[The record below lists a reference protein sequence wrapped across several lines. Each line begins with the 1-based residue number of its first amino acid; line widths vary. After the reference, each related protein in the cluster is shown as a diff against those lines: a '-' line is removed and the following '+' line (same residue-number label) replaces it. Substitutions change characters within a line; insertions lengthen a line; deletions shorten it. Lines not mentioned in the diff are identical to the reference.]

1 MSFYFLFR
9 MLFGF
14 FVLFHTPLFA
24 WWDGG
29 HMVIT
34 KIAERH
40 LHEDVK
46 RQVDDLICVIECPDS
61 ATFMEASCWLDD
73 TTNRGLGMVATWHGH
88 AGPYSP
94 DGFLSSQE
102 IARVSSKYQ
111 GNDGVAAIQKG
122 IATLSNPKAG
132 KWEKAFMLR
141 VLLHVVGDIHCPM
154 HCIQLYSEKFPEG
167 DRGGI
172 RFELSGPKELTKKNL
187 HGLWDSILLLDNLG
201 IDNRPINK
209 TTTQFIEELADAI
222 TMAYPKELFCD
233 QLFEPAIEE
242 WAKESFEAG
251 IEAYCGIEP
260 YTEPSQEY
268 LEKGR
273 LIASKRLALAG
284 YRLAY
289 ILNRAFHAQDETGD
303 ATTSR

>member
-1 MSFYFLFR
+1 MIFRRLF
-9 MLFGF
+9 M
-14 FVLFHTPLFA
+14 VLFCFSVLLHTSLFA

-29 HMVIT
+29 HMVVT

-46 RQVDDLICVIECPDS
+46 KQVDELICVINCPDS
-61 ATFMEASCWLDD
+61 ATFIEAACWLDD
-73 TTNRGLGMVATWHGH
+73 IMNRGLGMVTTWHGH

-102 IARVSSKYQ
+102 IAMISSKYR
-111 GNDGVAAIQKG
+111 GNDGIAAIQKG
-122 IATLSNPKAG
+122 ITTLSNPKAG

-167 DRGGI
+167 DKGGM
-172 RFELSGPKELTKKNL
+172 RFELSGPKELAKKNL
-187 HGLWDSILLLDNLG
+187 HSLWDSILLLDNLG
-201 IDNRPINK
+201 INNRPINK
-209 TTTQFIEELADAI
+209 NTEQFIEEFADTI
-222 TMAYPKELFCD
+222 TMAYPKEQFCD
-233 QLFEPAIEE
+233 QLSELAIEE

-251 IEAYCGIEP
+251 IEAYRGIEP

-273 LIASKRLALAG
+273 SIASKRLALAG

-289 ILNRAFHAQDETGD
+289 ILNHAFH
-303 ATTSR
+303 SK

>member
-1 MSFYFLFR
+1 MIFR
-9 MLFGF
+9 GLLNIF
-14 FVLFHTPLFA
+14 FCFSILLHTSLSA

-29 HMVIT
+29 HMVIA
-34 KIAERH
+34 KIAERQ

-46 RQVDDLICVIECPDS
+46 KQVDELICVINCPDS
-61 ATFMEASCWLDD
+61 ATFIEAACWLDD
-73 TTNRGLGMVATWHGH
+73 IMNRGLGMVTTWHGH

-102 IARVSSKYQ
+102 IAMISSKYR

-167 DRGGI
+167 DKGGM
-172 RFELSGPKELTKKNL
+172 RFELSGPKELAKKNL
-187 HGLWDSILLLDNLG
+187 HSLWDSILLLDNLG
-201 IDNRPINK
+201 INNRPINK
-209 TTTQFIEELADAI
+209 NTEQFIEEFADTI
-222 TMAYPKELFCD
+222 TMAYPKEQFCD
-233 QLFEPAIEE
+233 QLSELAIEE

-251 IEAYCGIEP
+251 IEAYRRIEP

-268 LEKGR
+268 LERGR
-273 LIASKRLALAG
+273 SSASKRLALAG

-289 ILNRAFHAQDETGD
+289 ILNHAFH
-303 ATTSR
+303 SK